1 MRALLI
7 DGYAPV
13 PSAHLGT
20 AADVRPGPGE
30 VRIRVEAAALNPLDA
45 KLAHGDMTG
54 WFPLAFP
61 YVPGTDFAGVVDA
74 LGEAVADIRLGD
86 AVLGRSDPV
95 AGGALAEAIIVPAR
109 CVTRRPEGLDAS
121 IAACLPTPAGIAYQA
136 LFDHLRVPEGA
147 VLLILGAGGAVG
159 RAAIQLAP
167 AGVEVVACA
176 GQPRGTDPASPARWV
191 RPDEP
196 DFLRV
201 AAKADCVL
209 DCAGGEIQHRV
220 IAAMHP
226 GAKLAAIVA
235 PADEAAVVARGIDA
249 AFLVL
254 ETRRDTLAAIADA
267 AARGVLHPETPA
279 VFGFE
284 ESAATYRDYVAGR
297 TIGKLVMTTG
307 GGR

>member
-13 PSAHLGT
+13 PSAHLDT

-61 YVPGTDFAGVVDA
+61 YVPGTDFAGLIDA
-74 LGEAVADIRLGD
+74 LGEDVTDLNLGD
-86 AVLGRSDPV
+86 AVLGRSEPV
-95 AGGALAEAIIVPAR
+95 AGGALAEAIVVPAR
-109 CVTRRPEGLDAS
+109 SVIRRPEGLDVVT
-121 IAACLPTPAGIAYQA
+121 AACLPTPAGIAHQA
-136 LFDHLRVPEGA
+136 LFDHLRVSEGA

-167 AGVEVVACA
+167 AGVEIVACA
-176 GQPRGTDPASPARWV
+176 GQPRGPDPASPARWV

-196 DFLRV
+196 DILR
-201 AAKADCVL
+201 AAAEADCVL
-209 DCAGGEIQHRV
+209 DCAGGAIQHRV

-235 PADEAAVVARGIDA
+235 PADEAAVVARGIEA

-254 ETRRDTLAAIADA
+254 ETRQDTLAAIADA
-267 AARGVLHPETPA
+267 AARGVLHPEAPA

-297 TIGKLVMTTG
+297 TTGKLVMTTG